1 MLGLLHP
8 LLVPPV
14 HALPGA
20 QRDLAEAGR
29 GVELFSRRSDVPD
42 GELGADD
49 DARRAAPAGVHGHGE
64 RGGAV
69 AGAGELELLHRAAAR
84 GAAARVQRV
93 DGTDEEGGR
102 DGRTTTCIVLTAEC
116 TIISILF
123 FSKDEALTMTSRP
136 SRPVARR
143 GDGFWS

>member
-49 DARRAAPAGVHGHGE
+49 DARWRV
-64 RGGAV
+64 V
-69 AGAGELELLHRAAAR
+69 RAAA
-84 GAAARVQRV
+84 
-93 DGTDEEGGR
+93 GR
-102 DGRTTTCIVLTAEC
+102 DATKVRAALRGEIETTGE
-116 TIISILF
+116 
-123 FSKDEALTMTSRP
+123 
-136 SRPVARR
+136 
-143 GDGFWS
+143 

>member
-1 MLGLLHP
+1 MMAITTSNSIKVKEENAPGHFLGN
-8 LLVPPV
+8 LVLFFFIARKTPV
-14 HALPGA
+14 IVA
-20 QRDLAEAGR
+20 
-29 GVELFSRRSDVPD
+29 S
-42 GELGADD
+42 
-49 DARRAAPAGVHGHGE
+49 

-123 FSKDEALTMTSRP
+123 F
-136 SRPVARR
+136 
-143 GDGFWS
+143 GFRV